1 MPQTATRWLK
11 LAQALEAPVRWVG
24 AVLGVLVLGVVLA
37 EFAVVLMRYGWQW
50 SQPWLR
56 ESVLALNAAVF
67 LLGMAWALQRNEHVR
82 VDVLSRNW
90 SPRTR
95 AWVELAGML
104 LVVLP
109 FAIFVFVV
117 SDQYVAQSWR
127 IGESSNESGGLPAL
141 WVQKAL
147 IPTMAILLALQALAR
162 AARQAAHLA
171 GADLGVPV
179 HGGRLP

>member
-1 MPQTATRWLK
+1 MSTATARWLK
-11 LAQALEAPVRWVG
+11 FAQVLEAPVRWVG
-24 AVLGVLVLGVVLA
+24 AALGVLVLGVVLA

-67 LLGMAWALQRNEHVR
+67 LLGMAWALQRDEHVR
-82 VDVLSRNW
+82 VDVLSRSW

-95 AWVELAGML
+95 AWVELVGML

-109 FAIFVFVV
+109 FAIFVFAV
-117 SDQYVAQSWR
+117 SDQYVVQSWR

-147 IPTMAILLALQALAR
+147 IPAMAILLALQALAR
-162 AARQAAHLA
+162 AARQLAQLAAADQDTLA
-171 GADLGVPV
+171 
-179 HGGRLP
+179 HSGRLP

>member
-1 MPQTATRWLK
+1 MSNETSRWLRI
-11 LAQALEAPVRWVG
+11 AQVLETPVRWIG
-24 AVLGVLVLGVVLA
+24 AALGVLVLGGVLA
-37 EFAVVLMRYGWQW
+37 EFAVVVLRYGWQW

-67 LLGMAWALQRNEHVR
+67 LLGMAWALQRDEHVR
-82 VDVLSRNW
+82 VDVLSRHW
-90 SPRTR
+90 SARTR

-104 LVVLP
+104 LIVLP

-117 SDQYVAQSWR
+117 SDHYVAQSWR

-147 IPTMAILLALQALAR
+147 IPAMAFLLALQALAC
-162 AARQAAHLA
+162 AARQAARLTGA
-171 GADLGVPV
+171 GLPPAAN
-179 HGGRLP
+179 GGALQ

>member
-1 MPQTATRWLK
+1 MPTATARWLK
-11 LAQALEAPVRWVG
+11 LAQVLEAPVRWVG

-37 EFAVVLMRYGWQW
+37 EFAVVLLRYGWQW

-67 LLGMAWALQRNEHVR
+67 LLGMAWALQRDEHVR
-82 VDVLSRNW
+82 VDVLSRHW
-90 SPRTR
+90 SARKR

-117 SDQYVAQSWR
+117 SDHYVAQSWR

-147 IPTMAILLALQALAR
+147 IPAMAVLLALQALAR
-162 AARQAAHLA
+162 AARQAARLA
-171 GADLGVPV
+171 GTEAPAAA
-179 HGGRLP
+179 HGGALP

>member
-1 MPQTATRWLK
+1 MPNTTSRWLK
-11 LAQALEAPVRWVG
+11 LAQVLEAPVRWVG

-67 LLGMAWALQRNEHVR
+67 LLGMAWALQRDEHVR

-117 SDQYVAQSWR
+117 SDHYVAQSWR

-141 WVQKAL
+141 WVQKAM
-147 IPTMAILLALQALAR
+147 IPAMAVLLALQALAT
-162 AARQAAHLA
+162 AARQAARLA
-171 GADLGVPV
+171 GAKERETA
-179 HGGRLP
+179 HGGAPT

>member
-11 LAQALEAPVRWVG
+11 LAQVLEAPVRWIG
-24 AVLGVLVLGVVLA
+24 ATLGVLVLGVVLA

-56 ESVLALNAAVF
+56 ESVLALNSAVF
-67 LLGMAWALQRNEHVR
+67 LLGMAYALQRDEHVR

-90 SPRTR
+90 SARTR
-95 AWVELAGML
+95 AWVELLGML

-109 FAIFVFVV
+109 FAIFVLVV
-117 SDQYVAQSWR
+117 SDHYVAQSWR
-127 IGESSNESGGLPAL
+127 IGESSNESAGLPAL

-147 IPTMAILLALQALAR
+147 IPAMALLLALQALAR
-162 AARQAAHLA
+162 AARQAARLA
-171 GADLGVPV
+171 GAEVPQAA
-179 HGGRLP
+179 HSGALP